1 MKTVLFKNPAL
12 AHTGRALSHFVALDR
27 ERERIE
33 WREKQQREI
42 QAITEGQFLK
52 GKEEGKIEGKIEGKE
67 EGKEEGIIG
76 SIVKLLENR
85 FQRTV
90 PDEIQQKL
98 LAIRDSALLD
108 ELLLDT
114 VSAPSL
120 EDFSRKIDQRVNK
133 TSEL

>member
-52 GKEEGKIEGKIEGKE
+52 GKEEGIEQGIEQGVEKGK
-67 EGKEEGIIG
+67 IG

-85 FQRTV
+85 FQRIV

-98 LAIRDSALLD
+98 RAIRDSCLLD

-133 TSEL
+133 ASEL